1 MNDLQG
7 KREERAMLRL
17 WDRLIGIVDLT
28 SALCVVAMVG
38 IVAMQIFLRYV
49 LGHPFVWADEL
60 ANYLFVWEIYL
71 GASVLVRY
79 DAHLTVDI
87 VINRLSPRVE
97 RWRRLFVNLL
107 ILAFLILLLVQ
118 TVGLLQKFG
127 STPSPAMHVPMG
139 FYFGCAMVFG
149 TIAAVEYIR
158 QTVCLALVL
167 CGKMTEVVV
176 RGPDGRDLRTS
187 VKL

>member
-1 MNDLQG
+1 MP
-7 KREERAMLRL
+7 RL
-17 WDRLIGIVDLT
+17 WGKVIGIADFT

-38 IVAMQIFLRYV
+38 VVAMQIFLRYV

-60 ANYLFVWEIYL
+60 ATWLFVWVIYL

-79 DAHLTVDI
+79 DGHLSVDI
-87 VINRLSPRVE
+87 VTARLSAPVN
-97 RWRRLFVNLL
+97 RWRRLFVNVP

-127 STPSPAMHVPMG
+127 LTPSPAMHVPMA
-139 FYFGCAMVFG
+139 FYFGSAMVFG
-149 TIAAVEYIR
+149 TIALIEYIR
-158 QTVCLALVL
+158 QTVCLVLVL

-176 RGPDGRDLRTS
+176 RGPDGRDVRTS

>member
-1 MNDLQG
+1 
-7 KREERAMLRL
+7 MLRL
-17 WDRLIGIVDLT
+17 WDGLIRIMDVA

-38 IVAMQIFLRYV
+38 VVAMQIFLRYV
-49 LGHPFVWADEL
+49 VGHPFVWADEL
-60 ANYLFVWEIYL
+60 ASYLFVWVIYL

-87 VINRLSPRVE
+87 VVDRLSPPVN

-107 ILAFLILLLVQ
+107 VLAFLILLVVQ
-118 TVGLLQKFG
+118 TVGLLQRFG
-127 STPSPAMHVPMG
+127 PIPSPAMHVPMG

-149 TIAAVEYIR
+149 TIAVIEYIR
-158 QTVCLALVL
+158 QTVCLVLVL